1 VLILFYFWIHPSLL
15 LICCITTLSTQSI
28 LGKKVTEAIGNVE
41 LHKFAKENSITF
53 LGTQQHPSA
62 PKTQGRKYIPYML
75 QLRDVITNIEY
86 GKPVEA
92 LEELTPPKDDD
103 EEEVEPVPAPKKRT
117 GKAPSTPEKKRAA
130 KQQACRSKKRSKK
143 LKTC

>member
-1 VLILFYFWIHPSLL
+1 M
-15 LICCITTLSTQSI
+15 
-28 LGKKVTEAIGNVE
+28 E

-75 QLRDVITNIEY
+75 QLRDVITSIEY

-92 LEELTPPKDDD
+92 LEELTDD

-117 GKAPSTPEKKRAA
+117 GKAPSAPEKKRAA
-130 KQQACRSKKRSKK
+130 KQQACRSKK